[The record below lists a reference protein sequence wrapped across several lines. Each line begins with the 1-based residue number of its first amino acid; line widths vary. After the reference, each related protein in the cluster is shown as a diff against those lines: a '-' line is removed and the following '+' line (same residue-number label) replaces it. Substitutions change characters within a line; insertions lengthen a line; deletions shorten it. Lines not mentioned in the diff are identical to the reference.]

1 MVEMRLTRSQFS
13 SAGLEVSHL
22 CHRKLCINPM
32 HLTLESHDTNQER
45 IHCVLQGFCF
55 EGTSQC
61 ACFEVIFGS
70 ELVENE
76 MLITGLRILCSGFFL
91 EFGSGLLQH
100 QHISDIALLPDVF
113 RKVYTISNPICF
125 VSLRFFIFFIGFIIS
140 LVFFLMFLRL
150 GHRRE

>member
-1 MVEMRLTRSQFS
+1 MRLTRSQFS

-55 EGTSQC
+55 EVHQPMCMFWSNFWFWTC
-61 ACFEVIFGS
+61 RKWNA
-70 ELVENE
+70 NH
-76 MLITGLRILCSGFFL
+76 RIKNIVFGFFPWIWL
-91 EFGSGLLQH
+91 GTRATSYV
-100 QHISDIALLPDVF
+100 SDIALLPDVF
-113 RKVYTISNPICF
+113 RKVYTISNPICA
-125 VSLRFFIFFIGFIIS
+125 VSLRFFIFFLDS
-140 LVFFLMFLRL
+140 LSLRFFSLMFLRL